1 MAEIRQRLHESG
13 EVRPDARRRPP
24 IRVKSLVGASLLFQ
38 LAISNPNEP
47 IHVEAPQN
55 AQPYPRS

>member
-1 MAEIRQRLHESG
+1 MAEIRNAFTNLAKSDLTLATPSHK
-13 EVRPDARRRPP
+13 
-24 IRVKSLVGASLLFQ
+24 VKSLVGASLLFQ